1 MKWHDAE
8 EVSEVRIDNG
18 ATSAVSG
25 LGSMFG
31 IDMTREWNIVEG
43 QKASVDEF
51 VSSGEPTDIKGEE
64 DTLGKP
70 LCFPSGSEGGSIH
83 EEAKP

>member
-1 MKWHDAE
+1 VKWHDAE

-43 QKASVDEF
+43 QKASV
-51 VSSGEPTDIKGEE
+51 VSSGEPTDAKDEE
-64 DTLGKP
+64 GTLGKP
-70 LCFPSGSEGGSIH
+70 LCFPSGSDGGSIH

>member
-1 MKWHDAE
+1 M
-8 EVSEVRIDNG
+8 SEVRIDNG

-51 VSSGEPTDIKGEE
+51 VSSGEPTDLE
-64 DTLGKP
+64 GKP
-70 LCFPSGSEGGSIH
+70 LCFPSGSDGGSIH